1 PCSLLRLPFFRPYL
15 LPCLIFR
22 GLSPLV
28 LAMAFLRKFLH
39 LEQYLE
45 PIHFDHLGKLLL
57 TMSLLWFYFTFAERL
72 TTWYGNDVSEMNVFW
87 SSIRQNFAPLFWAM
101 ITCNLIIPFPL
112 LAIKRFRTITGT
124 VIASSTIVAGMWI
137 ERFLIIVPPLEP
149 KFLPYSWGTYRPT
162 CVEITLMVAGFG
174 MMGLLYLLFSKLVP
188 IMSVWDLV
196 AA

>member
-1 PCSLLRLPFFRPYL
+1 
-15 LPCLIFR
+15 
-22 GLSPLV
+22 
-28 LAMAFLRKFLH
+28 
-39 LEQYLE
+39 LE

-72 TTWYGNDVSEMNVFW
+72 TTWYGNDVAEMNVFW
-87 SSIRQNFAPLFWAM
+87 SSVRQNFAPLFWTM

-137 ERFLIIVPPLEP
+137 ERFLIIVPPLEH
-149 KFLPYSWGTYRPT
+149 KFLPYSWGSYRPT
-162 CVEITLMVAGFG
+162 WVEITLMVAGFG

-188 IMSVWDLV
+188 MISMWELEAGVRKGPV
-196 AA
+196 VRRRAATFEPGTASARSGVTETEPFATDVSR